1 MDYSL
6 NIFYKFLTYFPNVKN
21 VGGKYRVSSGVICD
35 HTNVYILVKI
45 SNSIAY
51 HIHYN
56 KYTYLHIKQNRIH
69 P

>member
-6 NIFYKFLTYFPNVKN
+6 NIFYKFLTHFPNVKN

-35 HTNVYILVKI
+35 QTKCIYTCEIND
-45 SNSIAY
+45 SIAY